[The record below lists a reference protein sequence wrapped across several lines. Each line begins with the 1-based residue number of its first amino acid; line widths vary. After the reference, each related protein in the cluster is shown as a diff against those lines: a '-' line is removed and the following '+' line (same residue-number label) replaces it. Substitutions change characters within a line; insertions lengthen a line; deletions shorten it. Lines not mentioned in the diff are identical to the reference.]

1 MRWGR
6 LGPMVLITMVSSST
20 VLPAEAAEPVTPA
33 YGPCTIARDYPV
45 TEGEA
50 RAGGGEVVVPVIVHL
65 MKSDVPP
72 RNPKWPKDPS
82 LVWDREKVQEF
93 FSPSGRVNRIWSPAG
108 VRVAVVRVDECVY
121 SPAALRPDHV
131 PEVDVAT
138 PLEIGWENFFGD
150 IASRY
155 NARDRDAL
163 NLYVWIK
170 VGIRKFASAYGTSP
184 RRPPSAVWIDVFCA
198 LEDNPTTPVDEQK
211 MDPDTCARK
220 LAHEVGHALTLRHFC
235 NAGGGDSVE
244 SDADLPSC
252 AQFPDSRNLMHP
264 KPSNGRD
271 AEYRQV
277 TPDQRRDAAMA
288 AKLYPQQ

>member
-1 MRWGR
+1 MRWSR
-6 LGPMVLITMVSSST
+6 LGPMLLIAMVSSST
-20 VLPAEAAEPVTPA
+20 VLPAGAAEPVTRA
-33 YGPCTIARDYPV
+33 YGPCTIARDYTV

-50 RAGGGEVVVPVIVHL
+50 RAGRGEVVVPVILHL
-65 MKSDVPP
+65 MKSDVPT

-93 FSPSGRVNRIWSPAG
+93 FSSRGRVNRIWAPAG
-108 VRVAVVRVDECVY
+108 VRVAVVRVDECLY

-138 PLEIGWENFFGD
+138 PLETGWENFFGD

-184 RRPPSAVWIDVFCA
+184 RRPPSAVWIDAFCA
-198 LEDNPTTPVDEQK
+198 LEDDPTTRVDEQK

-244 SDADLPSC
+244 SDGDLPSC

-277 TPDQRRDAAMA
+277 TPDQQRDAAMA

>member
-1 MRWGR
+1 MRWSQ
-6 LGPMVLITMVSSST
+6 LGPMVLIAMVSST
-20 VLPAEAAEPVTPA
+20 VPPGEAADPVTPT
-33 YGPCTIARDYPV
+33 YGPCTIARGYTV

-50 RAGGGEVVVPVIVHL
+50 RAGRGEVVVPVILHL
-65 MKSDVPP
+65 MKSDVPT
-72 RNPKWPKDPS
+72 RNPRWPKDPS

-93 FSPSGRVNRIWSPAG
+93 FSPRGRVNQIWAPAG
-108 VRVAVVRVDECVY
+108 VRVAVVRVDECPY
-121 SPAALRPDHV
+121 SPAVLRPDHV

-138 PLEIGWENFFGD
+138 PLETGWENFFGD

-155 NARDRDAL
+155 NARDREAL

-170 VGIRKFASAYGTSP
+170 VGIRKLASAYGTSP
-184 RRPPSAVWIDVFCA
+184 RRPPAAVWIDVFCA
-198 LEDNPTTPVDEQK
+198 LADDPSTPVDEQK

-252 AQFPDSRNLMHP
+252 VQFPDSRNLMHP

-277 TPDQRRDAAMA
+277 TPDQQRDAAMA